1 MRKPRALKIAVVLL
15 ALFAVAVMVV
25 RHYAE
30 PERVAALL
38 IGETRAR
45 LGLDLAFASPARYS
59 LWPRLRLELD
69 DARFALPGEKSP
81 LLALERLDVSLPWS
95 SLFDSQLVIEELQ
108 LAKPQLEVTALQRW
122 LAADGDAEATAVPAL
137 RLHLSIDD
145 AILLRDGKP
154 IARDIDFGGD
164 VDTQQLQRWWYELV
178 QAAPDAS
185 ALPPLPGAAQIGT
198 IELDGV
204 RLDGVRIESGST
216 K

>member
-15 ALFAVAVMVV
+15 ALFVVAAVVV

-69 DARFALPGEKSP
+69 DARFALPGEKDP
-81 LLALERLDVSLPWS
+81 LLALKRLDVSLPWS
-95 SLFDSQLVIEELQ
+95 SLFDSRLVIEELD
-108 LAKPQLEVTALQRW
+108 LTEPQLEITALQRW
-122 LAADGDAEATAVPAL
+122 LSAGEDAATNAMPDL
-137 RLHLSIDD
+137 RLHLSIEN
-145 AILLRDGKP
+145 ATLLRDGKA

-164 VDTQQLQRWWYELV
+164 VETQELQRWWDELV
-178 QAAPDAS
+178 QAAPNAS

-198 IELDGV
+198 VELDGV
-204 RLDGVRIESGST
+204 RLDGVRIESGPA